1 MKPLKLRALA
11 YAALAAG
18 ASVQAQAQDSTLDQ
32 VTIVGS
38 RAKARTVFDSAV
50 PVDLFNAREVANA
63 LSSGEVGAALQN
75 LAPSINFPRIES
87 SGASDSVRGIQLR
100 GLGPDQVLVL
110 VNGKRRHASALLD
123 TESSFAGTVPVDIN
137 AIPFGAIERIEILR
151 DGAGAQY
158 GSDAVAGVI
167 NIVLKK
173 GRSGGTAAIGYGAN
187 HTDFKPTGQKLTDGQ
202 TTTVNADAGI
212 PVGDTGFLRF
222 GFDARRRQPTE
233 RAGKSDAGW
242 TSWNSTPADLA
253 LDGKVLFKSGDAQQ
267 DSGSLFYNALVPL
280 GGGIDAYSFATLNR
294 RLSDGSAW
302 FRYPGDP
309 SNVPALYPSG
319 YRPVTHGN
327 KLDASV
333 VAGVK
338 FAAGA
343 WHLDASARH
352 GGDRFHYGVSST
364 VNASLGAQSPTS
376 FHLASFR
383 TRQQGLNL
391 DATRELDL
399 GWPAPVSVALGAEV
413 LHEAYRTLPGDPAS
427 YAGGPFTDAPPGAQ
441 AGPGLRPGD
450 AFDGSRNVKS
460 LYADAETE
468 FGALLLGA
476 AARWSDYSDFG
487 SATTG
492 KLSARYKV
500 APGWLVRG
508 AVSNSFRA
516 PALAQTGFRFATLN
530 FNADGTGLQTAALL
544 PATDALARAFGAQP
558 LKPEKS
564 DNLSLGFAWRATP
577 ATSLSVDAY
586 RIRLRDRITRT
597 SDLQSDAVNAYLG
610 TQDRT
615 DIGSVAFLA
624 NLLDTTTRGIDAVLN
639 HELKAA
645 GGTLNLSAALNVN
658 KTRLDQAR
666 TSSTEL
672 AKIDPALSLLTDGG
686 LFRLKHASPKNKLV
700 LGADWQGGAV
710 GVQARATRFGALQ
723 DFVYDSEAPVVE
735 GVNAQYFGPVWTVD
749 LEAQYKVTKQW
760 TVAVGGNNLFDRYP
774 DRVRQTNAA
783 TYGGALPYNFIN
795 PVGINGAYFYGKLTY
810 TF

>member
-1 MKPLKLRALA
+1 MKQLKLRALA
-11 YAALAAG
+11 VAALALAT
-18 ASVQAQAQDSTLDQ
+18 AAEAQEAVLDQ

-50 PVDLFNAREVANA
+50 PVDLFNAREVAGA

-137 AIPFGAIERIEILR
+137 AIPAGAIERIEILR

-173 GRSGGTAAIGYGAN
+173 GRGGGTASIGYGLN
-187 HTDFKPTGQKLTDGQ
+187 HTDFEPTGHTLTDGQ

-212 PVGDTGFLRF
+212 ALGDAGFLRF
-222 GFDARRRQPTE
+222 GFDARRRSPTQ
-233 RAGKSDAGW
+233 RAGRSDAGW
-242 TSWNSTPADLA
+242 TSWNGTPADLA
-253 LDGKVLFKSGDAQQ
+253 LDGQVLFKSGDARQ
-267 DSGSLFYNALVPL
+267 DAGSLFYNALAPL
-280 GGGIDAYSFATLNR
+280 GGGIDVYSFATLNR

-309 SNVPALYPSG
+309 SNVTALYPAG
-319 YRPVTHGN
+319 YRPVTHGR
-327 KLDASV
+327 KTDASV

-343 WHLDASARH
+343 WALDASARH
-352 GGDRFHYGVSST
+352 GSDRFNYSVSNT
-364 VNASLGAQSPTS
+364 VNASLGAQSPTA

-391 DATRELDL
+391 DATRELEL
-399 GWPAPVSVALGAEV
+399 GWPSPVNLALGAEV

-427 YAGGPFTDAPPGAQ
+427 SAGGPFTDAPPGAQ
-441 AGPGLRPGD
+441 AGPGLRPAD

-460 LYADAETE
+460 VYADAETE
-468 FGALLLGA
+468 FGALLVGV

-487 SATTG
+487 SAATG
-492 KLSARYKV
+492 KLSARYKLT
-500 APGWLVRG
+500 PGLLVRG

-544 PATDALARAFGAQP
+544 PATDPLARAFGAQA

-564 DNLSLGFAWRATP
+564 DNLSLGLAWRIAP
-577 ATSLSVDAY
+577 ATSVSVDAY

-597 SDLQSDAVNAYLG
+597 SDLQSDAVQAYLAARG
-610 TQDRT
+610 RT
-615 DIGSVAFLA
+615 EIGSVAFLA
-624 NLLDTTTRGIDAVLN
+624 NLLDTTTRGVDAVLN

-645 GGTLNLSAALNVN
+645 GGALNLSAALNVN
-658 KTRLDQAR
+658 RTRLDQAR
-666 TSSTEL
+666 TGSAAL
-672 AKIDPALSLLTDGG
+672 ANIDPALSLLTDAG

-700 LGADWQGGAV
+700 LGADWQGGAW

-723 DFVYDSEAPVVE
+723 DFVYDSEAPVVD
-735 GVNAQYFGPVWTVD
+735 GVNAQYFGPVWTLD
-749 LEAQYKVTKQW
+749 LEAQYKVTRQL
-760 TVAVGGNNLFDRYP
+760 TAAIGGNNLLDRYP

-795 PVGINGAYFYGKLTY
+795 PAGVNGAYFYGKLTY